1 MLALFIAA
9 LLILVVILILAF
21 IFTGFIT
28 DLLGAPFVPTSSKII
43 DETLK
48 QAKLKKGK
56 VFIELGSGDGRVVR
70 EAVRQFKVNGTGIE
84 INPFLLIFSRVVAIF
99 RNIPVKYESKN
110 LFNVDLSKADYI
122 FLFLLPRTLKKL
134 GVGKLNECKRGSLI
148 ICHGFKL
155 PGWESKLIDEIDRKT
170 FATYFYK
177 QV

>member
-1 MLALFIAA
+1 MLALFVAA
-9 LLILVVILILAF
+9 LLILIVVLILAF

-28 DLLGAPFVPTSSKII
+28 DFLGAPFVPTSSKII

-48 QAKLKKGK
+48 RANLKKGK

-84 INPFLLIFSRVVAIF
+84 INPFLLVFSKLIAKLSNVS
-99 RNIPVKYESKN
+99 VKYESKN
-110 LFNVDLSKADYI
+110 LFSVDLSNTDYI

-134 GVGKLNECKRGSLI
+134 GEVNLKKCKKGSLI

-155 PGWESKLIDEIDRKT
+155 PGWEEKLVDKIDRKT
-170 FATYFYK
+170 FPTYFYQK
-177 QV
+177 